1 MKMIT
6 IVFLWKKYRVLS
18 QVVINAYEM
27 LKNIVKT
34 MIVDSNC
41 MFCNL
46 TKNSICKNISIAC
59 NCIIVY
65 IKMFRCLYARLCTP
79 FVVL

>member
-46 TKNSICKNISIAC
+46 TKTVFVKIFPLHV
-59 NCIIVY
+59 IVLLY
-65 IKMFRCLYARLCTP
+65 ILKCLDVCMLDY
-79 FVVL
+79 VLLL